1 MLALS
6 EGQLD
11 WEKGWLNWRWA
22 LPVISLSGAGS
33 PFHGTSR
40 TPFSKSTP
48 SAQSSGQRTTWHQ
61 SLGQTA
67 EVRIDTTHPGP
78 VSFSKICSDTLISLH
93 WLLVNC
99 RMIRPVSSNDLRMCK
114 CSKERLSEEQVR
126 KHLSERQKRTEMQ
139 KWETISLEKGMR
151 KRSCFGYY
159 GFQSCFRSGDWA
171 VPACIWLYNV
181 SQHYPVT
188 WLSLKLGVGSSS
200 CNQIIPWTW

>member
-126 KHLSERQKRTEMQ
+126 KHLRVRDRKEQRCRNE
-139 KWETISLEKGMR
+139 
-151 KRSCFGYY
+151 KRSALKRVWERGAALVIMASSPVFAQVTELYRLVFG
-159 GFQSCFRSGDWA
+159 S
-171 VPACIWLYNV
+171 IM
-181 SQHYPVT
+181 YP
-188 WLSLKLGVGSSS
+188 S
-200 CNQIIPWTW
+200 IIQ